1 MEELRED
8 IPQMPLDLDQ
18 LFPAGYVIG
27 FGGSMYYREHR
38 DGRILCCK
46 AAGAK
51 RFRKKEDAERFAQ
64 RHLGY
69 AGMEVSLCE
78 VCWVLISVESDLLEL
93 EQYWDGCRFSCDHES
108 AAVFFDYQKA
118 ANCQKRCGLQDA
130 SMIDQRI
137 FGRGQIRMA
146 A

>member
-8 IPQMPLDLDQ
+8 IPHMPLDLDQ

-27 FGGSMYYREHR
+27 LGGSIYYREHR

-51 RFRKKEDAERFAQ
+51 RFRKKEDAERFA
-64 RHLGY
+64 RCHLGY

-78 VCWVLISVESDLLEL
+78 VCWVLISVENGLLEP
-93 EQYWDGCRFSCDHES
+93 EQYWDGCRFSCDPES
-108 AAVFFDYQKA
+108 AAVFSGYKEA
-118 ANCQKRCGLQDA
+118 AECQKRCGLRDA

-137 FGRGQIRMA
+137 FCRGQIRMA

>member
-8 IPQMPLDLDQ
+8 VPQMPLDLDQ
-18 LFPAGYVIG
+18 LFPAGYMIG
-27 FGGSMYYREHR
+27 LGGSMYYQEHR

-51 RFRKKEDAERFAQ
+51 RFRKKEDAEWFAR

-78 VCWVLISVESDLLEL
+78 VCWVLISVETACWS
-93 EQYWDGCRFSCDHES
+93 QNSIGT
-108 AAVFFDYQKA
+108 AAGFPVTRRARLFFPATRKPPNARNDA
-118 ANCQKRCGLQDA
+118 ACGMPA
-130 SMIDQRI
+130 
-137 FGRGQIRMA
+137 
-146 A
+146 

>member
-8 IPQMPLDLDQ
+8 IPHMPLDLDQ
-18 LFPAGYVIG
+18 LFPAGYMIG
-27 FGGSMYYREHR
+27 LGGSIYYREHR

-51 RFRKKEDAERFAQ
+51 WFQRKEDAERFAQ

-93 EQYWDGCRFSCDHES
+93 EQYWDGCRFSCDPES
-108 AAVFFDYQKA
+108 AAVFSGYKEA
-118 ANCQKRCGLQDA
+118 AECQKRCGLQDA

-137 FGRGQIRMA
+137 FCRGQIRMA

>member
-8 IPQMPLDLDQ
+8 IQHMPLDLDQ
-18 LFPAGYVIG
+18 LFPVGYVISL
-27 FGGSMYYREHR
+27 GGSMYYREHR

-51 RFRKKEDAERFAQ
+51 RFRKKEDAEQFAR

-69 AGMEVSLCE
+69 AGMEASLCE
-78 VCWVLISVESDLLEL
+78 VCWVLISVENGLSEP
-93 EQYWDGCRFSCDHES
+93 EQYWDGCRFSCDPES
-108 AAVFFDYQKA
+108 AAVFSGYKEA
-118 ANCQKRCGLQDA
+118 ADCQKRCSLQDA

-137 FGRGQIRMA
+137 FCRGPIRMA

>member
-1 MEELRED
+1 MEELKD
-8 IPQMPLDLDQ
+8 VPHMPLDLDQ

-27 FGGSMYYREHR
+27 LGGSMYYREHR

-51 RFRKKEDAERFAQ
+51 RFQRKEDAEQFA
-64 RHLGY
+64 RRYLGY

-78 VCWVLISVESDLLEL
+78 VCWVLISVENGMLES
-93 EQYWDGCRFSCDHES
+93 EQYWDGCRFSCDPES
-108 AAVFFDYQKA
+108 AAVFSGYQKA
-118 ANCQKRCGLQDA
+118 ADCQKRCGLQDA
-130 SMIDQRI
+130 SMIDQRV
-137 FGRGQIRMA
+137 FCRGSIRMA